1 MRSSQIKRQT
11 SETDITLSL
20 ELDTKGASVINTG
33 CGFLDHMLTAFAKHG
48 AFGLSVLCNGDTE
61 VDFHHSTEDIGI
73 CLGLAFAEALGDM
86 RGINRYAHAV
96 IPMDEALVMTAV
108 DVSGRALLS
117 FDLPLPASKVGE
129 FDTELVREFFE
140 GFVRASGITLHIRE
154 LAGENTHHIIEAA
167 FKSFAKSMKTAVAID
182 ARAADEIP
190 STKGVL

>member
-117 FDLPLPASKVGE
+117 FDLPLPTSKVGE

-182 ARAADEIP
+182 SRAADEIP